1 MEREEEHHHDNQEE
15 ENKGFVEEPRRCLIV
30 SKKTFEPLKHFRAK
44 IEL

>member
-30 SKKTFEPLKHFRAK
+30 SKKDVRAV
-44 IEL
+44 ETLPSQD